1 MGMGAWDI
9 KIPCKG
15 VKVGQAALKRRPGTG
30 WLAGVSIQSSI
41 LLLYSVIILLRVC
54 QFFEFGQNGVMSIT
68 PHQRQL
74 NDAIAIAAAV
84 HSDQVRKPPDGRPY
98 ICHVLDVVNGLPN
111 DLPLQDPNFKDVHL
125 KRLVAALHDTIEDVA
140 DKEDVAEEADK
151 KRAELRNKILV
162 QFGPEVL
169 AGVEAMTHLKPE
181 GLSEEAELAHYIDY
195 VETRVL
201 ANDAAVAVKVIDN
214 YVNMKDCVTQFVDG
228 GKDAENARRK
238 LHQYASSIA
247 LLTKKKEKTAK

>member
-1 MGMGAWDI
+1 
-9 KIPCKG
+9 
-15 VKVGQAALKRRPGTG
+15 
-30 WLAGVSIQSSI
+30 
-41 LLLYSVIILLRVC
+41 
-54 QFFEFGQNGVMSIT
+54 MSIT

-140 DKEDVAEEADK
+140 DKDKPGAAADQ
-151 KRAELRNKILV
+151 KRPELRQKILAE
-162 QFGPEVL
+162 FGPEVL

-181 GLSEEAELAHYIDY
+181 NLSEEAELADYINY
-195 VETRVL
+195 IKTSVL
-201 ANDAAVAVKVIDN
+201 PNEAAVAVKVIDN
-214 YVNMKDCVTQFVDG
+214 YVNMKDCVTQFVAG
-228 GKDAENARRK
+228 GKDAENARKK